1 MESFEPILVNRTITL
16 EFGGG
21 MKLIKSETF
30 LSAWEQNPLMGN
42 YSNLGGMSSGIA
54 EFIPLI
60 EQFKNSGF
68 EFSQTPFSNSEFA
81 TTKQLT
87 PSDDSQ
93 SNDAVFDPLS
103 GDFSE
108 NQSVKSLEI
117 DEITKDSKFP
127 IFTSDFPITTDL
139 LTNNNNFSSITN
151 NLQVSP
157 EIVLPTESLFPP
169 NLTIPPILIPPLALP
184 DLVVTS
190 LETRGAAFIRDD
202 KVILPIAVGVKNEGN
217 ASADPFKVSLEYT
230 KPGNSTPFV
239 VAFTAN
245 NNNNVNPDTGWY
257 PFTRNP
263 LVAGSEVTFT
273 GELIFGDRSL
283 LGQPISLNAIADST
297 SGDEFIPESGRVR
310 ESNENNNRSTT
321 LNLSLNT
328 SLPTNNLVNNLKLS
342 DTLKS
347 AIERASDLNNYD
359 PKQLAET
366 RQWVVNFSGNQSPDK
381 LAANLGVKNIQP
393 TGYLPDTYI
402 WEFSDNLTPADVAK
416 EMQSLT
422 GVNFFYPLVGEQ
434 AEPDFIPNDPLFTN
448 QWHLQ
453 NTGATGGTPGADAKV
468 TTAWDFAKGTG
479 VVIGIVD
486 DSLQY
491 THPDLNP
498 QYRADLSFDF
508 NDRDRD
514 PAPVSGDDYHG
525 TPVAGIAA
533 ARGNNGVGVSGAA
546 PEAQLAGL
554 RMLAGPSTDLMRANA
569 LSYQRQEI
577 DIYNNSWS
585 PTNRLDLR
593 GPNPLT
599 LAALQ
604 EGVTLGRGGLGNI
617 YIFSAG
623 NNRVPRGTS
632 SGFDNVNYNGYA
644 NSRYTIAVG
653 AIDHKGVAS
662 SYSEPGAPVL
672 VSAFS
677 QGNDGP
683 GTTTTDLLGPNGY
696 NGLSNLDYTNR
707 FGGTSSAA
715 PLVSGVVALMLEA
728 NPNLTW
734 RDVQHILVKTSRQT
748 DTFDSDWVIN
758 GGGNWVNHKYG
769 FGSIDATSAVNAAK
783 NWTTVASEVSTTSG
797 TIATSTAIPD
807 NNPTGI
813 TSTASISDD
822 IKIEWAEIVFDADH
836 TARGDLEV
844 VLVSPNGTESILAE
858 QRPDLGDNYDNWVFT
873 SARHWDESS
882 VGNWTLKVTDKATG
896 NTGTWNS
903 WKLNLY
909 GTAKDEVIVT
919 PPQIDLVGQSFD
931 VNPEPLNAGNSFQV
945 NYQIQNRGSG
955 NAGRFSV
962 DFYLSTDGVINTND
976 KKLGTA
982 EVTGVAGNSNT
993 GILRQNLRLPD
1004 VWEGADF
1011 WSAIADGTYHIGMI
1025 VDSTNA
1031 IAETNEANNRNTGEF
1046 RDFDRVQ
1053 INNTL
1058 PLVNIPLPEI
1068 FQFRPLHTRGDR
1080 EFDGNGPDVVSR
1092 TNLTSSG
1099 SFLNLSSNATFT
1111 ETKSDWTTFGGS
1123 TSRSVN
1129 VGALYPG
1136 WRIDSIVSPTSD
1148 TLSYRDTNHSLDIF
1162 NRGTTGLARR
1172 YEFQGDR
1179 NGGLFGGA
1187 DDPWVSIAFNP
1198 ARIRLRRV

>member
-21 MKLIKSETF
+21 MKLTKSEAF
-30 LSAWEQNPLMGN
+30 LSAWEQNSLMGN
-42 YSNLGGMSSGIA
+42 YSKLGGMSSGIA
-54 EFIPLI
+54 EFLPLI

-68 EFSQTPFSNSEFA
+68 ELSQTPFSNSEFTA
-81 TTKQLT
+81 TKQLT
-87 PSDDSQ
+87 ASDDSQ
-93 SNDAVFDPLS
+93 SSDAVFDPLS
-103 GDFSE
+103 GDFAE
-108 NQSVKSLEI
+108 TPAAKFLEI
-117 DEITKDSKFP
+117 DQITNDNRFP
-127 IFTSDFPITTDL
+127 IVTNDFPIATDL
-139 LTNNNNFSSITN
+139 LTNNNNFSTVTN
-151 NLQVSP
+151 NLPVLP

-169 NLTIPPILIPPLALP
+169 NLTIPPILIPTLKLP

-190 LETRGAAFIRDD
+190 LESRGAAFERDG
-202 KVILPIAVGVKNEGN
+202 KVILPIEVAVKNEGN
-217 ASADPFKVSLEYT
+217 ASADPFKISLEYT
-230 KPGNSTPFV
+230 KTGNSTPFV

-245 NNNNVNPDTGWY
+245 DNSNVNPDTGWY

-263 LVAGSEVTFT
+263 LAAGSEVTFT

-297 SGDEFIPESGRVR
+297 SGDEFIPEYGRVW

-328 SLPTNNLVNNLKLS
+328 SLPTNNLKLS
-342 DTLKS
+342 DTIKS

-359 PKQLAET
+359 PKELAET
-366 RQWVVNFSGNQSPDK
+366 RQWVVNFSGNQSPEK

-416 EMQSLT
+416 QLRSLP
-422 GVNFFYPLVGEQ
+422 GIQFSYPLVGRQQE
-434 AEPDFIPNDPLFTN
+434 ERFIPDDPLFNN
-448 QWHLQ
+448 QWHLE
-453 NTGATGGTPGADAKV
+453 NTGATGGTIGADAKV
-468 TTAWDFAKGTG
+468 TKAWDQVQGNG
-479 VVIGIVD
+479 VTIGIID

-491 THPDLNP
+491 THPDLSP
-498 QYRADLSFDF
+498 QYRADLSYDF
-508 NDRDRD
+508 NDGDND
-514 PAPVSGDDYHG
+514 PAPGSSFDSHG
-525 TPVAGIAA
+525 TPVAGVAA
-533 ARGNNGVGVSGAA
+533 ARGNNGIGVSGAA
-546 PEAQLAGL
+546 PNASLAGL
-554 RMLAGPSTDLMRANA
+554 RLISGPSTDLMEANA
-569 LSYQRQEI
+569 LTYKKADI
-577 DIYNNSWS
+577 DIYSNSWG
-585 PTNRLDLR
+585 PIDDGRRLEAP
-593 GPNPLT
+593 GPLT
-599 LAALQ
+599 IAAL
-604 EGVTLGRGGLGNI
+604 EDGVTNGRGGLGNI
-617 YIFSAG
+617 YVWAG
-623 NNRVPRGTS
+623 GNGKS
-632 SGFDNVNYNGYA
+632 SNDNANYDGYA
-644 NSRYTIAVG
+644 NSRYTIAVA
-653 AIDHKGVAS
+653 AIDHNGKQS
-662 SYSEPGAPVL
+662 RYSEPGAPIL

-677 QGNDGP
+677 SGAPSAGI
-683 GTTTTDLLGPNGY
+683 TTTDLLGANGY
-696 NGLSNLDYTNR
+696 NGLSNLDYTNG

-734 RDVQHILVKTSRQT
+734 RDVQHILVETSRQN

-758 GGGNWVNHKYG
+758 GGGHWVNHKYG

-807 NNPTGI
+807 NNSTGT
-813 TSTASISDD
+813 TSTASITDD
-822 IKIEWAEIVFDADH
+822 IKIEWAEVVFDADH

-844 VLVSPNGTESILAE
+844 VLISPNGTESILAE

-909 GTAKDEVIVT
+909 GTPNNKDEVTVT

-931 VNPEPLNAGNSFQV
+931 VTPEPLNAGNSFQV
-945 NYQIQNRGSG
+945 NYQIQNRGSSS
-955 NAGRFSV
+955 ADRFFV

-976 KKLGTA
+976 TKLGTA
-982 EVTGVAGNSNT
+982 EVTGVAGNSSSA
-993 GILRQNLRLPD
+993 ILRQNLRLPD
-1004 VWEGADF
+1004 VWGGADF

-1031 IAETNEANNRNTGEF
+1031 IVETNENNNRNTGEF

-1058 PLVNIPLPEI
+1058 PVVNIPLPEI

-1099 SFLNLSSNATFT
+1099 SLLNLSTNATFT
-1111 ETKSDWTTFGGS
+1111 ETKSDWTTFSGS

-1129 VGALYPG
+1129 VSTMYPG

-1148 TLSYRDTNHSLDIF
+1148 TLNYRDTNHSLDIF